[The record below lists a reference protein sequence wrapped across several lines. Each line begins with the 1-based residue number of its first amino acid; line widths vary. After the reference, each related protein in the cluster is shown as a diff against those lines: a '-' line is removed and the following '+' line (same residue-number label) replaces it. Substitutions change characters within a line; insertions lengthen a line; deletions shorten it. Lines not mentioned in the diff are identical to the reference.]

1 MKLLTKSLSAVAI
14 SSLLAVTSLTA
25 SATAARADG
34 RDVAGVLFGLGALY
48 VVGRAI
54 QERRD
59 ERRAGAA
66 VAAPAPAPAAP
77 NTHTGGARGNG
88 HRNHALIAPAG
99 CFVEG
104 HDRVTHR
111 YYRGYVARCMQN
123 NVARPGSLP
132 PQCVTRV
139 TTNRGMRNIYAGRC
153 LAQNGWQREAG
164 VRP

>member
-1 MKLLTKSLSAVAI
+1 MKPFTKILSAAAI
-14 SSLLAVTSLTA
+14 SSLMAVTSLSVTA
-25 SATAARADG
+25 TPARADNQN
-34 RDVAGVLFGLGALY
+34 VAGILIGLGALY

-59 ERRAGAA
+59 DRRSTAA
-66 VAAPAPAPAAP
+66 AAPAPAAP
-77 NTHTGGARGNG
+77 VAPPQNSGQRGNG
-88 HRNHALIAPAG
+88 HRNQTLIAPAH

-104 HDRVTHR
+104 NDRVTR
-111 YYRGYVARCMQN
+111 QYYRGYRARCMQN

-139 TTNRGMRNIYAGRC
+139 TTDRGPRNIYAGRC

-164 VRP
+164 FRP